1 MNREHT
7 WAQMIKSSEMS
18 VKLTP
23 HNLRDIYASTAL
35 VKGYDVVTVS
45 KHLGQAD
52 PSITLKVYAQFIKS
66 PNQREMA
73 EELAEIFTR

>member
-1 MNREHT
+1 
-7 WAQMIKSSEMS
+7 MS
-18 VKLTP
+18 IKLTP

-35 VKGYDVVTVS
+35 VKDYDVVTLS
-45 KHLGQAD
+45 KHLGHANR
-52 PSITLKVYAQFIKS
+52 SITLEIYAQYIKS